1 MTLQRVTQNVGL
13 DLRVNTSLARDLVE
27 YKREL
32 NKATSFV
39 DQRMSNFVC
48 AELERVVSDDGRYH
62 DYLSPEARAK
72 LLGDVA
78 PGNATLVR
86 DFGMTPF
93 PTKQSASDWKSYP
106 GLSPERASELRA
118 RHERIRWTARYQLER
133 ATLLLRQVTRRLRAL
148 FASTDSTR
156 AWRGS
161 RRDAPQASK
170 PS

>member
-1 MTLQRVTQNVGL
+1 L

-39 DQRMSNFVC
+39 DQRMSDFVC
-48 AELERVVSDDGRYH
+48 AELERVVTDDGRYH
-62 DYLSPEARAK
+62 DYLSPGARAK
-72 LLGDVA
+72 LLRDVA

-93 PTKQSASDWKSYP
+93 PALAEQSANDWKSYP
-106 GLSPERASELRA
+106 GLSPERARELRE
-118 RHERIRWTARYQLER
+118 RHNTIKRSAGYQLER
-133 ATLLLRQVTRRLRAL
+133 ATLLLRQVTRRFRAM
-148 FASTDSTR
+148 FASTDSTL
-156 AWRGS
+156 AWRTS
-161 RRDAPQASK
+161 RREAPQASK